1 MPEADK
7 EGERYSLDQPQQTPG
22 FFLKGSHQL
31 DWGMKNRMA
40 RVFDPTSGR
49 TVMLAIDH
57 GYFQGPTTGLERI
70 DLSIVPLLPNCDAL
84 FCTRG
89 ILRSVIPAECQKP
102 MVLRASGGP
111 SILREEL
118 SDEQIAMD
126 MDDAM
131 RLNAAGVGI
140 QVFIGSEFETRSV
153 HNMTKLVDAG
163 LRTGIPVMG
172 ITAVGKNMVRDAK
185 YFRLACRIIAELGA
199 QYVKTYYVEEGFE
212 TITASCPV
220 PIVMAG
226 GKKLPE
232 LEALTMAYNAVQQGA
247 SGVDMGRNIFQSD
260 APKAMIAA
268 VSGRRAQKHET
279 QGRFRSVQD
288 AESERRGQRSP
299 RHAFGHVDQH
309 PIAPIAPRR
318 RQADQEPRHR
328 CRDECAAEYHQ

>member
-7 EGERYSLDQPQQTPG
+7 EGERYQADRPQAAPG
-22 FFLKGSHQL
+22 FFLKGAHQL
-31 DWGMKNRMA
+31 DWGMKNRLA
-40 RVFDPTSGR
+40 RTFNPASGR
-49 TVMLAIDH
+49 TVMLAVDH

-70 DLSIVPLLPNCDAL
+70 DLSIVPLLPQCDAL

-89 ILRSVIPAECQKP
+89 ILRSLVPAATPKP

-118 SDEQIAMD
+118 SDEEIAMD
-126 MDDAM
+126 MDDAV

-140 QVFIGSEFETRSV
+140 QVFIGGEHETRSV

-163 LRTGIPVMG
+163 LRVGMPVMG
-172 ITAVGKNMVRDAK
+172 ITAVGKNMVRDAQ

-199 QYVKTYYVEEGFE
+199 QYVKTYYVERDFE
-212 TITASCPV
+212 TVTASCPV

-232 LEALTMAYNAVQQGA
+232 LEALTMAYHAVDQGA
-247 SGVDMGRNIFQSD
+247 AGVDMGRNIFQSD

-268 VSGRRAQKHET
+268 VGAVVHKGARPAEALDVY
-279 QGRFRSVQD
+279 RSLK
-288 AESERRGQRSP
+288 AKG
-299 RHAFGHVDQH
+299 
-309 PIAPIAPRR
+309 
-318 RQADQEPRHR
+318 
-328 CRDECAAEYHQ
+328 